1 MQNIE
6 LRLDA
11 VAGWIVVVDLVVAI
25 ILAAALLEIIWDLV
39 TRYKKTLWE
48 TSANILIGIGN
59 IILEKSAYGLVF
71 LIGLLLTE
79 PFALIDLPINT
90 ITWIIAIILADLS
103 YYWMHRLEHQIR
115 FLWTLHSVHHSS
127 VEFDLTTG
135 LRLSWLEG
143 LLEWIFFVPLVL
155 IGFDAIQV
163 LVSIITVVAYQ
174 TWIHTEKIGKLG
186 WVDKVLNTPSVHRVH
201 HGSNRQYIDKN
212 YGGILIIWDR
222 LFGSYEPEHE
232 KVVYGLRKNIQTS
245 NPFKINFYEIYTL
258 FLDCKQARSARECW
272 QFLVRRPG
280 WKPEKTPDRWEQQ

>member
-11 VAGWIVVVDLVVAI
+11 VAGWIAVIDLVVAI

-59 IILEKSAYGLVF
+59 IILEKSAYGLAF

-90 ITWIIAIILADLS
+90 ITWIIAIILADLA

-127 VEFDLTTG
+127 VEFDLTTA

-143 LLEWIFFVPLVL
+143 LVEWIFFVPLVL

-163 LVSIITVVAYQ
+163 LVSIATVVAYQ

-186 WVDKVLNTPSVHRVH
+186 WIDKVLNTPSVHRVH

-245 NPFKINFYEIYTL
+245 NPVKINFYEIYTL

-280 WKPEKTPDRWEQQ
+280 WKPEKPSDRWEQQ